1 MTLKIQ
7 CFFLLGALAG
17 CSGPQ
22 PVANS
27 GSATAYK
34 IAYNVAYDTEADD
47 YEIFVMDADGT
58 NIRQLTTGA
67 ITEQSPVFV
76 KY

>member
-22 PVANS
+22 PAAHS

-34 IAYNVAYDTEADD
+34 IVYDGSDLQD
-47 YEIFVMDADGT
+47 SNFDIFLMDADGT